1 MPNNPQ
7 NVITNHIEDLEEI
20 NPLPELMKYLQL
32 TQKTKRIQDKDYHF
46 GINILPDCV
55 FNRGKQSF
63 TRSSEENDFPNNHD
77 QQKPIQPH
85 TVPVLNLGSLYDCSE
100 PQHLVIFGSS
110 LLRNFSDS
118 ILQ

>member
-1 MPNNPQ
+1 M
-7 NVITNHIEDLEEI
+7 
-20 NPLPELMKYLQL
+20 QL
-32 TQKTKRIQDKDYHF
+32 WKNKVLLSVEKETSSNDHT
-46 GINILPDCV
+46 LPDCV

-63 TRSSEENDFPNNHD
+63 TRSREENDFPNNHD